1 MIKQPEQG
9 SIPTKPGSYQFFDGH
24 GNIIYVG
31 KAKNLRSRVNSYYGN
46 KKTMAVRTQRM
57 MEEATNL
64 EWIQVRNEL
73 EALMLEFTLIKEH
86 KPRFN
91 VDLKDNK
98 RYPYLSVTVNEKW
111 PRPTITRGER
121 KRGVRYFGPYGN
133 VKAIRETLDLLIKSF
148 PLRTCSNAKFN
159 EHEKMGKP
167 CLLFHIDKCSG
178 PCVEK
183 ITEKEYN
190 NLVSDLLGF
199 LDGNSKKIVDDLRNE
214 MSIFSE
220 KQEFENAGRARDK
233 ILNIERV
240 LERQQMVLKETENI
254 DIFGFFGDEI
264 EASVQVFYVRHG
276 RVVGRKGFI
285 VDRIAGIKN
294 SELVRHLLV
303 DHYASDPPRGV
314 PSQILTEVSPVDIQL
329 LETWLTIER
338 NSAVEIRVPKRGEKK
353 SLLETVISNAN
364 EEFIRHRLKRATDH
378 NSRSKALNEL
388 QTALGMGTAPL
399 RIECYDMSHLQG
411 TDYVGSMV
419 VMEDGLLKKS
429 DYRRFRIN
437 SFDGNDDYAA
447 MKEVISRRL
456 AAYLKESKETV
467 EGGTKKFASPPQLLL
482 VDGGQGQLSVAEA
495 AVAEVG
501 LSDLIFVA
509 SLAKQFEEVFVTGQ
523 REPVVI
529 PRNSEALYMLQRLRD
544 ESHRFAVEYHRK
556 LRGKRMTESVLDG
569 IPGLGEKRKNRL
581 LEEYGSLKRVK
592 ESTLKELNEI
602 KWLPEK
608 VASEVARKLDLDL
621 N

>member
-31 KAKNLRSRVNSYYGN
+31 KAKNLRSRVNSYFGN

-57 MEEATNL
+57 MEEATHL

-98 RYPYLSVTVNEKW
+98 SYPYLSVTVNEKW
-111 PRPTITRGER
+111 PRPTITRGKR

-314 PSQILTEVSPVDIQL
+314 PSQILAEVSPVDIQL

-467 EGGTKKFASPPQLLL
+467 EGGTKKFAYPPQLLL
-482 VDGGQGQLSVAEA
+482 VDGGKGQLSVAEA
-495 AVAEVG
+495 AVSEVG

>member
-31 KAKNLRSRVNSYYGN
+31 KAKNLRSRVNSYFGN

-57 MEEATNL
+57 MEEATHL

-98 RYPYLSVTVNEKW
+98 SYPYLSVTVNEKW

-220 KQEFENAGRARDK
+220 EQEFENAGRARDK

-314 PSQILTEVSPVDIQL
+314 PSQILAEVSPVDIQL

-467 EGGTKKFASPPQLLL
+467 EGGTKKFAYPPQLLL
-482 VDGGQGQLSVAEA
+482 VDGGKGQLSVAEA
-495 AVAEVG
+495 AVSEVG

>member
-31 KAKNLRSRVNSYYGN
+31 KAKNLRSRVNSYFGN

-57 MEEATNL
+57 MEEATHL

-98 RYPYLSVTVNEKW
+98 SYPYLSVTVNEKW

-314 PSQILTEVSPVDIQL
+314 PSQILAEVSPVDIQL

-467 EGGTKKFASPPQLLL
+467 EGGTKKFAYPPQLLL
-482 VDGGQGQLSVAEA
+482 VDGGKGQLSVAEA
-495 AVAEVG
+495 AVSEVG

>member
-1 MIKQPEQG
+1 MKQPDQG
-9 SIPTKPGSYQFFDGH
+9 TIPTNPGSYQFFDRDGS
-24 GNIIYVG
+24 IIYVG
-31 KAKNLRSRVNSYYGN
+31 KAKNLRSRVNSYFGN
-46 KKTMAVRTQRM
+46 KKTMAARTQRM
-57 MEEATNL
+57 MQEATHL

-98 RYPYLSVTVNEKW
+98 SYPYLSVTMNEKW
-111 PRPTITRGER
+111 PRPSITRGKR

-148 PLRTCSNAKFN
+148 PLRTCSNVKFN
-159 EHEKMGKP
+159 EHEKTGKP
-167 CLLFHIDKCSG
+167 CLLFHIEKCSG

-183 ITEKEYN
+183 ITKKDYDT
-190 NLVSDLLGF
+190 LVSDLLGF
-199 LDGNSKKIVDDLRNE
+199 LDGNSKTIVNDLRSE

-220 KQEFENAGRARDK
+220 KQQFENAARARDK

-240 LERQQMVLKETENI
+240 LERQQMVLNETENI
-254 DIFGFFGDEI
+254 DIFGFSGDEI

-303 DHYASDPPRGV
+303 EHYTSDPPRGV
-314 PSQILTEVSPVDIQL
+314 PSQILAEATPVDIQL
-329 LETWLTIER
+329 LESWLSEER

-353 SLLETVISNAN
+353 SLLETVINNAN

-378 NSRSKALNEL
+378 NSRSKALSEL
-388 QTALGMGTAPL
+388 QTALGMKDAPL

-456 AAYLKESKETV
+456 AAYLKENKETIV
-467 EGGTKKFASPPQLLL
+467 GGTKKFAYPPQLLL
-482 VDGGQGQLSVAEA
+482 VDGGKGQLAVAEA
-495 AVAEVG
+495 AVFEAG

-509 SLAKQFEEVFVTGQ
+509 SLAKQFEEVFIAGQ

-581 LEEYGSLKRVK
+581 LKEFGSLKRVK
-592 ESTLKELNEI
+592 ESSLKELNEI

-608 VASEVARKLDLDL
+608 VAIEVAKKLDLDL

>member
-31 KAKNLRSRVNSYYGN
+31 KAKNLRSRVNSYFGN

-57 MEEATNL
+57 MEEATHL

-98 RYPYLSVTVNEKW
+98 SYPYLSVTVNEKW

-314 PSQILTEVSPVDIQL
+314 PSQILAEVSPVDIQL

-467 EGGTKKFASPPQLLL
+467 EGGTKKFAYPPQLLL
-482 VDGGQGQLSVAEA
+482 VDGGKGQLSVAEA
-495 AVAEVG
+495 AVSEAG

>member
-1 MIKQPEQG
+1 MKQPDQG
-9 SIPTKPGSYQFFDGH
+9 TIPTNPGSYQFFDRDGS
-24 GNIIYVG
+24 IIYVG
-31 KAKNLRSRVNSYYGN
+31 KAKNLRSRVNSYFGN
-46 KKTMAVRTQRM
+46 KKTMAARTQRM
-57 MEEATNL
+57 MQEATHL

-98 RYPYLSVTVNEKW
+98 SYPYLSVTMNEKW
-111 PRPTITRGER
+111 PRPSITRGKR

-148 PLRTCSNAKFN
+148 PLRTCSNVKFN
-159 EHEKMGKP
+159 EHEKTGKP
-167 CLLFHIDKCSG
+167 CLLFHIEKCSG

-183 ITEKEYN
+183 ITKKDYDT
-190 NLVSDLLGF
+190 LVSDLLGF
-199 LDGNSKKIVDDLRNE
+199 LDGNSKTIVNDLRSE

-220 KQEFENAGRARDK
+220 KQQFENAARTRDK

-240 LERQQMVLKETENI
+240 LERQQMVLNETENI

-303 DHYASDPPRGV
+303 EHYTSDPPRGV
-314 PSQILTEVSPVDIQL
+314 PSQILAEATPVDVQL
-329 LETWLTIER
+329 LESWLSEER

-353 SLLETVISNAN
+353 SLLETVINNAN

-378 NSRSKALNEL
+378 NSRSKALSEL
-388 QTALGMGTAPL
+388 QTALGMKDAPL

-456 AAYLKESKETV
+456 AAYLKENKETIV
-467 EGGTKKFASPPQLLL
+467 GGTKKFAYPPQLLL
-482 VDGGQGQLSVAEA
+482 VDGGKGQLAVAEA
-495 AVAEVG
+495 AVFEAG

-509 SLAKQFEEVFVTGQ
+509 SLAKQFEEVFIAGQ
-523 REPVVI
+523 SEPVVI

-581 LEEYGSLKRVK
+581 LKEFGSLKRVK
-592 ESTLKELNEI
+592 ESSLKELNEI

-608 VASEVARKLDLDL
+608 VAIEVAKKLDLDL

>member
-1 MIKQPEQG
+1 MKQPDQG
-9 SIPTKPGSYQFFDGH
+9 TIPTNPGSYQFFDRDGS
-24 GNIIYVG
+24 IIYVG
-31 KAKNLRSRVNSYYGN
+31 KAKNLRSRVNSYFGN
-46 KKTMAVRTQRM
+46 KKTMAARTQRM
-57 MEEATNL
+57 MQEATHL

-98 RYPYLSVTVNEKW
+98 SYPYLSVTMNEKW
-111 PRPTITRGER
+111 PRPSITRGKR

-148 PLRTCSNAKFN
+148 PLRTCSNVKFN
-159 EHEKMGKP
+159 EHEKTGKP
-167 CLLFHIDKCSG
+167 CLLFHIEKCSG

-183 ITEKEYN
+183 ITKKDYDT
-190 NLVSDLLGF
+190 LVSDLLGF
-199 LDGNSKKIVDDLRNE
+199 LDGNSKTIVNDLRSE

-220 KQEFENAGRARDK
+220 KQQFENAARARDK

-240 LERQQMVLKETENI
+240 LERQQMVLNETENI

-303 DHYASDPPRGV
+303 EHYTSDPPRGV
-314 PSQILTEVSPVDIQL
+314 PSQILAETTPVDVQL
-329 LETWLTIER
+329 LESWLSEER

-353 SLLETVISNAN
+353 SLLETVINNAN

-378 NSRSKALNEL
+378 NSRSKALSEL
-388 QTALGMGTAPL
+388 QTALGMKDAPL

-456 AAYLKESKETV
+456 AAYLKENKETIV
-467 EGGTKKFASPPQLLL
+467 GGTKKFAYPPQLLL
-482 VDGGQGQLSVAEA
+482 VDGGKGQLAVAEA
-495 AVAEVG
+495 AVFEAG

-581 LEEYGSLKRVK
+581 LKEYGSLKRVK
-592 ESTLKELNEI
+592 ESSLKELNEI

-608 VASEVARKLDLDL
+608 VAIEVAKKLDLDL

>member
-1 MIKQPEQG
+1 MKQPDQG
-9 SIPTKPGSYQFFDGH
+9 TIPTNPGSYQFFDRDGS
-24 GNIIYVG
+24 IIYVG
-31 KAKNLRSRVNSYYGN
+31 KAKNLRSRVNSYFGN
-46 KKTMAVRTQRM
+46 KKTMAARTQRM
-57 MEEATNL
+57 MQEATHL

-98 RYPYLSVTVNEKW
+98 SYPYLSVTMNEKW
-111 PRPTITRGER
+111 PRPSITRGKR

-148 PLRTCSNAKFN
+148 PLRTCSNVKFN
-159 EHEKMGKP
+159 EHEKTGKP
-167 CLLFHIDKCSG
+167 CLLFHIEKCSG

-183 ITEKEYN
+183 ITKKDYDT
-190 NLVSDLLGF
+190 LVSDLLGF
-199 LDGNSKKIVDDLRNE
+199 LDGNSKTIVNDLRSE

-220 KQEFENAGRARDK
+220 KQQFENAARARDK
-233 ILNIERV
+233 ILTIERV
-240 LERQQMVLKETENI
+240 LERQQMVLNETENI

-303 DHYASDPPRGV
+303 EHYTSDPPRGV
-314 PSQILTEVSPVDIQL
+314 PSQILAEATPVDVQL
-329 LETWLTIER
+329 LESWLSEER

-353 SLLETVISNAN
+353 SLLETVINNAN

-378 NSRSKALNEL
+378 NSRSKALSEL
-388 QTALGMGTAPL
+388 QTALGMKDAPL

-456 AAYLKESKETV
+456 AAYLKENKETIV
-467 EGGTKKFASPPQLLL
+467 GGTKKFAYPPQLLL
-482 VDGGQGQLSVAEA
+482 VDGGKGQLAVAEA
-495 AVAEVG
+495 AVFEAG

-509 SLAKQFEEVFVTGQ
+509 SLAKQFEEVFIAGQ
-523 REPVVI
+523 SEPVVI

-581 LEEYGSLKRVK
+581 LKEFGSLKRVK
-592 ESTLKELNEI
+592 ESSLKELNEI

-608 VASEVARKLDLDL
+608 VAIEVAKKLDLDL

>member
-31 KAKNLRSRVNSYYGN
+31 KAKNLRSRVNSYFGN

-57 MEEATNL
+57 MEEATHL

-98 RYPYLSVTVNEKW
+98 SYPYLSVTVNEKW

-148 PLRTCSNAKFN
+148 PLRTCSNVKFN

-314 PSQILTEVSPVDIQL
+314 PSQILAEVSPVDIQL

-467 EGGTKKFASPPQLLL
+467 EGGTKKFAYPPQLLL
-482 VDGGQGQLSVAEA
+482 VDGGKGQLSVAEA
-495 AVAEVG
+495 AVSEVG

>member
-9 SIPTKPGSYQFFDGH
+9 SIPTKPGSYQFFDVH

-31 KAKNLRSRVNSYYGN
+31 KAKNLRSRVNSYFGN

-57 MEEATNL
+57 MEEATHL

-98 RYPYLSVTVNEKW
+98 SYPYLSVTVNEKW

-303 DHYASDPPRGV
+303 DHYTSDPPRGV
-314 PSQILTEVSPVDIQL
+314 PSQILAEVSPVDIQL

-467 EGGTKKFASPPQLLL
+467 EGGTKKFAYPPQLLL
-482 VDGGQGQLSVAEA
+482 VDGGKGQLSVAEA
-495 AVAEVG
+495 AVSEVG

>member
-31 KAKNLRSRVNSYYGN
+31 KAKNLRSRVNSYFGN

-57 MEEATNL
+57 MEEATHL

-98 RYPYLSVTVNEKW
+98 SYPYLSVTVNEKW
-111 PRPTITRGER
+111 PRPPITRGER

-314 PSQILTEVSPVDIQL
+314 PSQILAEVSPVDIQL

-467 EGGTKKFASPPQLLL
+467 EGGTKKFAYPPQLLL
-482 VDGGQGQLSVAEA
+482 VDGGKGQLSVAEA
-495 AVAEVG
+495 AVSEVC

>member
-31 KAKNLRSRVNSYYGN
+31 KAKNLRSRVNSYFGN

-57 MEEATNL
+57 MEEATHL

-98 RYPYLSVTVNEKW
+98 SYPYLSVTVNEKW

-314 PSQILTEVSPVDIQL
+314 PSQILAEVSPVDIQL

-467 EGGTKKFASPPQLLL
+467 EGGTKKFAYPPQLLL
-482 VDGGQGQLSVAEA
+482 VDGGKGQLSVAEA
-495 AVAEVG
+495 AVSEVG

-592 ESTLKELNEI
+592 ESNLKELNEI

>member
-31 KAKNLRSRVNSYYGN
+31 KAKNLRSRVNSYFGN

-57 MEEATNL
+57 MEEATHL

-98 RYPYLSVTVNEKW
+98 SYPYLSVTVNEKW

-121 KRGVRYFGPYGN
+121 KRGVRSFGPYGN

-314 PSQILTEVSPVDIQL
+314 PSQILAEVSPVDIQL

-467 EGGTKKFASPPQLLL
+467 EGGTKKFAYPPQLLL
-482 VDGGQGQLSVAEA
+482 VDGGKGQLSVAEA
-495 AVAEVG
+495 AVSEVG

>member
-9 SIPTKPGSYQFFDGH
+9 TIPTNPGSYQFFDRDGS
-24 GNIIYVG
+24 IIYVG
-31 KAKNLRSRVNSYYGN
+31 KAKNLRSRVNSYFGN
-46 KKTMAVRTQRM
+46 KKTMAARTQRM
-57 MEEATNL
+57 MQEATHL

-98 RYPYLSVTVNEKW
+98 SYPYLSVTMNEKW
-111 PRPTITRGER
+111 PRPSITRGKR

-148 PLRTCSNAKFN
+148 PLRTCSNVKFN
-159 EHEKMGKP
+159 EHEKTGKP
-167 CLLFHIDKCSG
+167 CLLFHIEKCSG

-183 ITEKEYN
+183 ITKKEYDT
-190 NLVSDLLGF
+190 LVSDLLGF
-199 LDGNSKKIVDDLRNE
+199 LDGNSKTIVNDLRSE

-220 KQEFENAGRARDK
+220 KQQFENAARARDK

-240 LERQQMVLKETENI
+240 LERQQMVLNETENI

-303 DHYASDPPRGV
+303 EHYTSDPPRGV
-314 PSQILTEVSPVDIQL
+314 PSQILAEATPVDIQL
-329 LETWLTIER
+329 LESWLSEER

-353 SLLETVISNAN
+353 SLLETVINNAN
-364 EEFIRHRLKRATDH
+364 EEFIRHRLKRTTDH
-378 NSRSKALNEL
+378 NSRSKALSEL
-388 QTALGMGTAPL
+388 QTALGMKDAPL

-456 AAYLKESKETV
+456 AAYLKENKETIV
-467 EGGTKKFASPPQLLL
+467 GGTKKFAYPPQLLL
-482 VDGGQGQLSVAEA
+482 VDGGKGQLAVAEA
-495 AVAEVG
+495 AVFEAG

-509 SLAKQFEEVFVTGQ
+509 SLAKQFEEVFIAGQ

-581 LEEYGSLKRVK
+581 LKEYGSLKRVK
-592 ESTLKELNEI
+592 ESSLKELNEI

-608 VASEVARKLDLDL
+608 VAIEVAKKLDLDL

>member
-31 KAKNLRSRVNSYYGN
+31 KAKNLRSRVNSYFGN

-57 MEEATNL
+57 MEEATHL

-98 RYPYLSVTVNEKW
+98 SYPYLSVTVNEKW

-314 PSQILTEVSPVDIQL
+314 PSQILAEVSPVDIQL

-467 EGGTKKFASPPQLLL
+467 EGGTKKFAYPPQLLL
-482 VDGGQGQLSVAEA
+482 VDGGKGQLSVAEA
-495 AVAEVG
+495 AVSEVG

-608 VASEVARKLDLDL
+608 VAGEVAKKLDLDL

>member
-1 MIKQPEQG
+1 MKQPDQG
-9 SIPTKPGSYQFFDGH
+9 TIPTNPGSYQFFDRDGS
-24 GNIIYVG
+24 IIYVG
-31 KAKNLRSRVNSYYGN
+31 KAKNLRSRVNSYFGN
-46 KKTMAVRTQRM
+46 KKTMAARTQRM
-57 MEEATNL
+57 MQEATHL

-98 RYPYLSVTVNEKW
+98 SYPYLSVTMDEKW
-111 PRPTITRGER
+111 PRPSITRGKR

-148 PLRTCSNAKFN
+148 PLRTCSNVKFN
-159 EHEKMGKP
+159 EHEKTGKP
-167 CLLFHIDKCSG
+167 CLLFHIEKCSG

-183 ITEKEYN
+183 ITKKDYDT
-190 NLVSDLLGF
+190 LVSDLLGF
-199 LDGNSKKIVDDLRNE
+199 LDGNSKTIVNDLRSE

-220 KQEFENAGRARDK
+220 KQQFENAARARDK

-240 LERQQMVLKETENI
+240 LERQQMVLNETENI

-294 SELVRHLLV
+294 SELVGHLLV
-303 DHYASDPPRGV
+303 GHYTSDPPRGV
-314 PSQILTEVSPVDIQL
+314 PSQILAETTPVDVQL
-329 LETWLTIER
+329 LESWLSEER

-353 SLLETVISNAN
+353 SLLETVINNAN

-378 NSRSKALNEL
+378 NSRSKALSEL
-388 QTALGMGTAPL
+388 QTALGMKDAPL

-456 AAYLKESKETV
+456 AAYLKENKETIV
-467 EGGTKKFASPPQLLL
+467 GGTKKFAYPPQLLL
-482 VDGGQGQLSVAEA
+482 VDGGKGQLAVAEA
-495 AVAEVG
+495 AVFEAG

-509 SLAKQFEEVFVTGQ
+509 SLAKQFEEVFIAGQ

-581 LEEYGSLKRVK
+581 LKEFGSLKRVK
-592 ESTLKELNEI
+592 ESSLKELNEI

-608 VASEVARKLDLDL
+608 VASEVAKKLDLDL

>member
-1 MIKQPEQG
+1 MKQPDQG
-9 SIPTKPGSYQFFDGH
+9 TIPTNPGSYQFFDRDGS
-24 GNIIYVG
+24 IIYVG
-31 KAKNLRSRVNSYYGN
+31 KAKNLRSRVNSYFGN
-46 KKTMAVRTQRM
+46 KKTMAARTQRM
-57 MEEATNL
+57 MQEATHL

-98 RYPYLSVTVNEKW
+98 SYPYLSVTMNEKW
-111 PRPTITRGER
+111 PRPSITRGKR

-148 PLRTCSNAKFN
+148 PLRTCSNVKFN
-159 EHEKMGKP
+159 EHEKTGKP
-167 CLLFHIDKCSG
+167 CLLFHIEKCSG

-183 ITEKEYN
+183 ITKKDYDT
-190 NLVSDLLGF
+190 LVSDLLGF
-199 LDGNSKKIVDDLRNE
+199 LDGNSKTIVNDLRSE

-220 KQEFENAGRARDK
+220 KQQFENAARARDK

-240 LERQQMVLKETENI
+240 LERQQMVLNETENI

-294 SELVRHLLV
+294 SELLRHLLV
-303 DHYASDPPRGV
+303 EHYTSDPPRGV
-314 PSQILTEVSPVDIQL
+314 PSQILAEATPVDVQL
-329 LETWLTIER
+329 LESWLSEER

-353 SLLETVISNAN
+353 SLLETVINNAN

-378 NSRSKALNEL
+378 NSRSKALSEL
-388 QTALGMGTAPL
+388 QTALGMKDAPL
-399 RIECYDMSHLQG
+399 RIECYDRSHLQG

-456 AAYLKESKETV
+456 AAYLKENKETIV
-467 EGGTKKFASPPQLLL
+467 GGTKKFAYPPQLLL
-482 VDGGQGQLSVAEA
+482 VDGGKGQLAVAEA
-495 AVAEVG
+495 AVFEAG

-509 SLAKQFEEVFVTGQ
+509 SLAKQFEEVFIAGQ

-581 LEEYGSLKRVK
+581 LKEYGSLKRVK
-592 ESTLKELNEI
+592 ESSLKELNEI

-608 VASEVARKLDLDL
+608 VAIAVAKKLDLDL

>member
-1 MIKQPEQG
+1 M
-9 SIPTKPGSYQFFDGH
+9 
-24 GNIIYVG
+24 G
-31 KAKNLRSRVNSYYGN
+31 KAKNLRSRVNSYFGN

-57 MEEATNL
+57 MEEASHL

-98 RYPYLSVTVNEKW
+98 SYPYLSVTVNEKW

-303 DHYASDPPRGV
+303 DHYASDPPRGG

-467 EGGTKKFASPPQLLL
+467 EGGTKKFAYPPQLLL
-482 VDGGQGQLSVAEA
+482 VDGGKGQLSVAEA
-495 AVAEVG
+495 AVSEVG

>member
-31 KAKNLRSRVNSYYGN
+31 KAKNLRSRVNSYFGN

-57 MEEATNL
+57 MEEATHL

-98 RYPYLSVTVNEKW
+98 SYPYLSVTVNEKW

-233 ILNIERV
+233 ILNIEKV

-314 PSQILTEVSPVDIQL
+314 PSQILAEVSPVDIQL

-467 EGGTKKFASPPQLLL
+467 EGGTKKFAYPPQLLL
-482 VDGGQGQLSVAEA
+482 VDGGKGQLSVAEA
-495 AVAEVG
+495 AVSEAG

>member
-1 MIKQPEQG
+1 MKQPDQG
-9 SIPTKPGSYQFFDGH
+9 TIPTNPGSYQFFDRDGS
-24 GNIIYVG
+24 IIYVG
-31 KAKNLRSRVNSYYGN
+31 KAKNLRSRVNSYFGN
-46 KKTMAVRTQRM
+46 KKTMAARTQRM
-57 MEEATNL
+57 MQEATHL

-98 RYPYLSVTVNEKW
+98 SYPYLSVTMNEKW
-111 PRPTITRGER
+111 PRPSITRGKR

-148 PLRTCSNAKFN
+148 PLRTCSNVKFN
-159 EHEKMGKP
+159 EHEKTGKP
-167 CLLFHIDKCSG
+167 CLLFHIEKCSG

-183 ITEKEYN
+183 ITKKDYDT
-190 NLVSDLLGF
+190 LVSDLLGF
-199 LDGNSKKIVDDLRNE
+199 LDGNSKTIVNDLRSE

-220 KQEFENAGRARDK
+220 KQQFENAARARDK

-240 LERQQMVLKETENI
+240 LERQQMVLNETENI

-294 SELVRHLLV
+294 SELLRHLLV
-303 DHYASDPPRGV
+303 EHYTSDPPRGV
-314 PSQILTEVSPVDIQL
+314 PSQILAEATPVDVQL
-329 LETWLTIER
+329 LESWLSEER

-353 SLLETVISNAN
+353 SLLETVINNAN

-378 NSRSKALNEL
+378 NSRSKALSEL
-388 QTALGMGTAPL
+388 QTALGMKGAPL

-456 AAYLKESKETV
+456 AAYLKENKETIV
-467 EGGTKKFASPPQLLL
+467 GGTKKFAYPPQLLL
-482 VDGGQGQLSVAEA
+482 VDGGKGQLAVAEA
-495 AVAEVG
+495 AVFEAG

-509 SLAKQFEEVFVTGQ
+509 SLAKQFEEVFIAGQ

-581 LEEYGSLKRVK
+581 LKEYGSLKRVK
-592 ESTLKELNEI
+592 ESSLKELNEI

-608 VASEVARKLDLDL
+608 VAIEVAKKLDLDL

>member
-1 MIKQPEQG
+1 MKQPDQG
-9 SIPTKPGSYQFFDGH
+9 TIPTNPGSYQFFDRDGS
-24 GNIIYVG
+24 IIYVG
-31 KAKNLRSRVNSYYGN
+31 KAKNLRSRVNSYFGN
-46 KKTMAVRTQRM
+46 KKTMAARTQRM
-57 MEEATNL
+57 MQEATHL

-98 RYPYLSVTVNEKW
+98 SYPYLSVTMNEKW
-111 PRPTITRGER
+111 PRPSITRGKR

-148 PLRTCSNAKFN
+148 PLRTCSNVKFN
-159 EHEKMGKP
+159 EHEKTGKP
-167 CLLFHIDKCSG
+167 CLLFHIEKCSG

-183 ITEKEYN
+183 ITKKDYDT
-190 NLVSDLLGF
+190 LVSDLLGF
-199 LDGNSKKIVDDLRNE
+199 LDGNSKTIVNDLRSE

-220 KQEFENAGRARDK
+220 KQQFENAARARDK

-240 LERQQMVLKETENI
+240 LERQQMVLNETENI
-254 DIFGFFGDEI
+254 DIFGFSGDEI

-303 DHYASDPPRGV
+303 EHYTSDPPRGV
-314 PSQILTEVSPVDIQL
+314 PSQILAEATPVDVQL
-329 LETWLTIER
+329 LESWLSEER

-353 SLLETVISNAN
+353 SLLETVINNAN

-378 NSRSKALNEL
+378 NSRSKALSEL
-388 QTALGMGTAPL
+388 QTALGMKDAPL

-456 AAYLKESKETV
+456 AAYLKENKETIV
-467 EGGTKKFASPPQLLL
+467 GGTKKFAYPPQLLL
-482 VDGGQGQLSVAEA
+482 VDGGKGQLAVAEA
-495 AVAEVG
+495 AVFEAG

-509 SLAKQFEEVFVTGQ
+509 SLAKQFEEVFIAGQ

-581 LEEYGSLKRVK
+581 LKEYGSLKRVK
-592 ESTLKELNEI
+592 ESSLKELNEI

-608 VASEVARKLDLDL
+608 VAIEVAKKLDLDL

>member
-1 MIKQPEQG
+1 MKQPDQG
-9 SIPTKPGSYQFFDGH
+9 TIPTNPGSYQFFDRDGS
-24 GNIIYVG
+24 IIYVG
-31 KAKNLRSRVNSYYGN
+31 KAKNLRSRVNSYFGN
-46 KKTMAVRTQRM
+46 KKTMAARTQRM
-57 MEEATNL
+57 MQEATHL

-98 RYPYLSVTVNEKW
+98 SYPYLSVTMNEKW
-111 PRPTITRGER
+111 PRPSITRGKR

-148 PLRTCSNAKFN
+148 PLRTCSNVKFN
-159 EHEKMGKP
+159 EHEKTGKP
-167 CLLFHIDKCSG
+167 CLLFHIEKCSG

-183 ITEKEYN
+183 ITKKDYDT
-190 NLVSDLLGF
+190 LVSDLLGF
-199 LDGNSKKIVDDLRNE
+199 LDGNSKTIVNDLRSE

-220 KQEFENAGRARDK
+220 KQQFENAARARDK

-240 LERQQMVLKETENI
+240 LERQQMVLNETENI

-303 DHYASDPPRGV
+303 EHYTSDPPRGV
-314 PSQILTEVSPVDIQL
+314 PSQILAEATPVDVQL
-329 LETWLTIER
+329 LESWLSEER

-353 SLLETVISNAN
+353 SLLETVINNAN

-378 NSRSKALNEL
+378 NSRSKALSEL
-388 QTALGMGTAPL
+388 QTALGMKDAPL

-456 AAYLKESKETV
+456 AAYLKENKETIV
-467 EGGTKKFASPPQLLL
+467 GGTKKFAYPPQLLL
-482 VDGGQGQLSVAEA
+482 VDGGKGQLAVAEA
-495 AVAEVG
+495 AVFEAG

-509 SLAKQFEEVFVTGQ
+509 SLAKQFEEVFIAGQ

-581 LEEYGSLKRVK
+581 LKEYGSLKRVK
-592 ESTLKELNEI
+592 ESSLKELNEI

-608 VASEVARKLDLDL
+608 VAIEVAKKLDLDL

>member
-1 MIKQPEQG
+1 
-9 SIPTKPGSYQFFDGH
+9 
-24 GNIIYVG
+24 
-31 KAKNLRSRVNSYYGN
+31 
-46 KKTMAVRTQRM
+46 
-57 MEEATNL
+57 
-64 EWIQVRNEL
+64 
-73 EALMLEFTLIKEH
+73 
-86 KPRFN
+86 
-91 VDLKDNK
+91 
-98 RYPYLSVTVNEKW
+98 
-111 PRPTITRGER
+111 
-121 KRGVRYFGPYGN
+121 
-133 VKAIRETLDLLIKSF
+133 
-148 PLRTCSNAKFN
+148 
-159 EHEKMGKP
+159 
-167 CLLFHIDKCSG
+167 
-178 PCVEK
+178 
-183 ITEKEYN
+183 
-190 NLVSDLLGF
+190 
-199 LDGNSKKIVDDLRNE
+199 
-214 MSIFSE
+214 
-220 KQEFENAGRARDK
+220 
-233 ILNIERV
+233 
-240 LERQQMVLKETENI
+240 MVLKETENI

-314 PSQILTEVSPVDIQL
+314 PSQILAEVSPVDIQL

-467 EGGTKKFASPPQLLL
+467 EGGTKKFAYPPQLLL
-482 VDGGQGQLSVAEA
+482 VDGGKGQLSVAEA
-495 AVAEVG
+495 AVSEVG

>member
-31 KAKNLRSRVNSYYGN
+31 KAKNLRSRVNSYFGN

-57 MEEATNL
+57 MEEATHL

-98 RYPYLSVTVNEKW
+98 SYPYLSVTVNEKW

-303 DHYASDPPRGV
+303 DHYASAPPRGV
-314 PSQILTEVSPVDIQL
+314 PSQILAEESPIDIQL

-467 EGGTKKFASPPQLLL
+467 EGGTKKFAYPPQLLL
-482 VDGGQGQLSVAEA
+482 VDGGKGQLSVAEA
-495 AVAEVG
+495 AVSEVG

>member
-31 KAKNLRSRVNSYYGN
+31 KAKNLRSRVNSYFGN

-57 MEEATNL
+57 MEEATHL

-98 RYPYLSVTVNEKW
+98 SYPYLSVTVNEKW

-314 PSQILTEVSPVDIQL
+314 PSQILAEVSPVDIQL

-467 EGGTKKFASPPQLLL
+467 EGGTKKFAYPPQLLL
-482 VDGGQGQLSVAEA
+482 VDGGKGQLSVAEA
-495 AVAEVG
+495 AVSEVG

-608 VASEVARKLDLDL
+608 VASEVARKLDLDI

>member
-1 MIKQPEQG
+1 MKQPDQG
-9 SIPTKPGSYQFFDGH
+9 TIPTNPGSYQFFDRDGS
-24 GNIIYVG
+24 IIYVG
-31 KAKNLRSRVNSYYGN
+31 KAKNLRSRVNSYFGN
-46 KKTMAVRTQRM
+46 KKTMAARTQRM
-57 MEEATNL
+57 MQEATHL

-98 RYPYLSVTVNEKW
+98 SYPYLSVTMNEKW
-111 PRPTITRGER
+111 PRPSITRGKR

-148 PLRTCSNAKFN
+148 PLRTCSNVKFN
-159 EHEKMGKP
+159 EHEKIGKP
-167 CLLFHIDKCSG
+167 CLLFHIEKCSG

-183 ITEKEYN
+183 ITKKDYDT
-190 NLVSDLLGF
+190 LVSDLLGF
-199 LDGNSKKIVDDLRNE
+199 LDGNSKTIVNDLRSE

-220 KQEFENAGRARDK
+220 KQQFENAARARDK

-240 LERQQMVLKETENI
+240 LERQQMVLNETENI

-303 DHYASDPPRGV
+303 EHYTSDPPRGV
-314 PSQILTEVSPVDIQL
+314 PSQILAEATPVDVQL
-329 LETWLTIER
+329 LESWLSEER

-353 SLLETVISNAN
+353 SLLETVINNAN

-378 NSRSKALNEL
+378 NSRSKALSEL
-388 QTALGMGTAPL
+388 QTALGMKDAPL

-456 AAYLKESKETV
+456 AAYLKENKETIV
-467 EGGTKKFASPPQLLL
+467 GGTKKFAYPPQLLL
-482 VDGGQGQLSVAEA
+482 VDGGKGQLAVAEA
-495 AVAEVG
+495 AVFEAG

-509 SLAKQFEEVFVTGQ
+509 SLAKQFEEVFIAGQ

-581 LEEYGSLKRVK
+581 LKEYGSLKRVK
-592 ESTLKELNEI
+592 ESSLKELNEI

-608 VASEVARKLDLDL
+608 VAIEVAKKLDLDL

>member
-9 SIPTKPGSYQFFDGH
+9 SIPTKPGSYQFFDGQ

-31 KAKNLRSRVNSYYGN
+31 KAKNLRSRVNSYFGN

-57 MEEATNL
+57 MEEATHL

-98 RYPYLSVTVNEKW
+98 SYPYLSVTVNEKW

-314 PSQILTEVSPVDIQL
+314 PSQILAEVSPVDIQL

-467 EGGTKKFASPPQLLL
+467 EGGTKKFAYPPQLLL
-482 VDGGQGQLSVAEA
+482 VDGGKGQLSVAEA
-495 AVAEVG
+495 AVSELG

>member
-1 MIKQPEQG
+1 MKQPDQG
-9 SIPTKPGSYQFFDGH
+9 TIPTNPGSYQFFDRDGS
-24 GNIIYVG
+24 IIYVG
-31 KAKNLRSRVNSYYGN
+31 KAKNLRSRVNSYFGN
-46 KKTMAVRTQRM
+46 KKTMAARTQRM
-57 MEEATNL
+57 MQEATHL

-98 RYPYLSVTVNEKW
+98 SYPYLSVTMNEKW
-111 PRPTITRGER
+111 PRPSITRGKR

-148 PLRTCSNAKFN
+148 PLRTCSNVKFN
-159 EHEKMGKP
+159 EHEKTGKP
-167 CLLFHIDKCSG
+167 CLLFHIEKCSG

-183 ITEKEYN
+183 ITKKDYDT
-190 NLVSDLLGF
+190 LVSDLLGF
-199 LDGNSKKIVDDLRNE
+199 LDGNSKTIVNDLRSE

-220 KQEFENAGRARDK
+220 KQQFENAARARDK

-240 LERQQMVLKETENI
+240 LERQQMVLNETENI

-303 DHYASDPPRGV
+303 EHYTSDPPRGV
-314 PSQILTEVSPVDIQL
+314 PSQILAEATPVDVQL
-329 LETWLTIER
+329 LESWLSEER

-353 SLLETVISNAN
+353 SLLETVINNAN

-378 NSRSKALNEL
+378 NSRSKALSEL
-388 QTALGMGTAPL
+388 QTALGMKDAPL

-456 AAYLKESKETV
+456 AAYLKENKETIV
-467 EGGTKKFASPPQLLL
+467 GGTKKFAYPPQLLL
-482 VDGGQGQLSVAEA
+482 VDGGKGQLAVAEA
-495 AVAEVG
+495 AVFEAG

-509 SLAKQFEEVFVTGQ
+509 SLAKQFEEVFIAGQ

-581 LEEYGSLKRVK
+581 LKEYGSLKRVK
-592 ESTLKELNEI
+592 ESSLKELNEI

-608 VASEVARKLDLDL
+608 VAIDVAKKLDLDL

>member
-9 SIPTKPGSYQFFDGH
+9 SIPTKPGSYQFFDGQ

-31 KAKNLRSRVNSYYGN
+31 KAKNLRSRVNSYFGN

-57 MEEATNL
+57 MEEATHL

-98 RYPYLSVTVNEKW
+98 SYPYLSVTVNEKW

-314 PSQILTEVSPVDIQL
+314 PSQILAEVSPVDIQL

-467 EGGTKKFASPPQLLL
+467 EGGTKKFAYPPQLLL
-482 VDGGQGQLSVAEA
+482 VDGGKGQLSVAEA
-495 AVAEVG
+495 AVSEVG

>member
-1 MIKQPEQG
+1 
-9 SIPTKPGSYQFFDGH
+9 
-24 GNIIYVG
+24 
-31 KAKNLRSRVNSYYGN
+31 
-46 KKTMAVRTQRM
+46 M
-57 MEEATNL
+57 MEEATHL

-98 RYPYLSVTVNEKW
+98 SYPYLSVTVNEKW

-133 VKAIRETLDLLIKSF
+133 VKAIRETLDLMIKSF

-220 KQEFENAGRARDK
+220 NHEFDYAGGARDK

-314 PSQILTEVSPVDIQL
+314 PSQILAEVSPVDIQL

-467 EGGTKKFASPPQLLL
+467 EGGTKKFAYPPQLLL
-482 VDGGQGQLSVAEA
+482 VDGGKGQLSVAEA
-495 AVAEVG
+495 AVSEVG

-592 ESTLKELNEI
+592 ESTLKDLNEI
-602 KWLPEK
+602 IWLPEK